1 MVGIRDTEVQ
11 FYKKNNFRFNL
22 LGINKQVVKII

>member
-11 FYKKNNFRFNL
+11 CYSKINSRFYL